1 MKSSWLKIFITFI
14 LVFFSSLLI
23 LIAHA
28 EIRKSGGGKV
38 SSDTTGIKKNKLPS
52 EADEIDIGENGIVI
66 RTKEGEK
73 IVVGKGQTGADI
85 SLDENRIKIG
95 EKIINLEDLED
106 SLKVKIPKIEI
117 SAPKIHIQSAGE
129 DIIKFGK
136 DVVVEEDETIDGSVV
151 AICGNVDVKG
161 TVTQDVVAVC
171 GNAKVAST
179 GVIEGDVVSVGGEV
193 QKETGATVRGQKTT
207 VSFGPKGTFRFPPF
221 IGGFSG
227 FAFFARIIKIIFF
240 LFIGIVM
247 ISIVPRHVTK
257 VKDKINQDFFKCAL
271 IGFVA
276 EILIL
281 PVFLLL
287 IITIIGIPLAIL
299 VEPLLVVATFI
310 LGYTGVSYFIGEKL
324 KDRTSLKPE
333 TPIMTLVIGILAVE
347 AILLLARVIGILGHP
362 LTPISWILTFFG
374 WAFWYVVITVG
385 FGAAILTRM
394 GTRPKETYLFP
405 ITTTTNPDKGSAGE
419 TPLS

>member
-1 MKSSWLKIFITFI
+1 MKHSWLKIFITFV

-23 LIAHA
+23 LIAQA

-38 SSDTTGIKKNKLPS
+38 KPDTTGTIKNKLPS
-52 EADEIDIGENGIVI
+52 EAEEIEIGENGIVI

-73 IVVGKGQTGADI
+73 IIVGKGQTGAEI

-117 SAPKIHIQSAGE
+117 SAPRIHVRSGGE
-129 DIIKFGK
+129 DVVKFGK
-136 DVVVEEDETIDGSVV
+136 DVVIEEDETIDGSVV
-151 AICGNVDVKG
+151 VICGNLEVKG
-161 TVTQDVVAVC
+161 TVSEDAVSIC
-171 GNAKVAST
+171 GDIKVDST
-179 GVIEGDVVSVGGEV
+179 GVIEGSAVSVGGV
-193 QKETGATVRGQKTT
+193 IKKEDGATVRGQKTT
-207 VSFGPKGTFRFPPF
+207 VSFGPRSFFRVTPF
-221 IGGFSG
+221 TGGFYG
-227 FAFFARIIKIIFF
+227 FTFFVRIIKIIFF
-240 LFIGIVM
+240 LFLGIVV
-247 ISIVPRHVTK
+247 ISILPRHVTK

-271 IGFVA
+271 IGFLG

-287 IITIIGIPLAIL
+287 IITIVGIPLAIL
-299 VEPLLVVATFI
+299 VEPLLLVATFI

-333 TPIMTLVIGILAVE
+333 TPIMTLVIGILVVE
-347 AILLLARVIGILGHP
+347 AILLLARVMGILGHS
-362 LTPISWILTFFG
+362 LAPISWILTFFG

-385 FGAAILTRM
+385 FGAAILTRL
-394 GTRPKETYLFP
+394 GTRPKETFLFP
-405 ITTTTNPDKGSAGE
+405 MTAPGPDKGSVSE